1 MMIWN
6 SLFYCTLI
14 FVLGDMIVFVLG
26 DMFVVGNIVVG
37 IVVAS
42 NDLGD

>member
-1 MMIWN
+1 M
-6 SLFYCTLI
+6 
-14 FVLGDMIVFVLG
+14 LGDMVVFVLG
-26 DMFVVGNIVVG
+26 DMFVVGNVLVG